1 MLGVLIDQGRFPLRT
16 PRFGH
21 AIFLLTLA
29 VSLIGCGEE
38 KEGPDAMAQ
47 MNKNKMVRIAT
58 DAVNLP
64 FEFGAGTGVQGFDVD
79 IGNEIAKDLGYDV
92 KWVKIPFE
100 RIFDI
105 LKNGEAE
112 LIISAISITPERRKE
127 FAFSDA
133 YFSSGNTMARRR
145 DKLEIRNLASLA
157 GKKVGVQSSATGAA
171 FMKSQKVA
179 ANVTIQEYPT
189 LDDAL
194 GALNRMEI
202 DAVVGDEPI
211 LTYSIYKSFPNLL
224 TLGTRLTEE
233 QYGVVVRKSEKELLA
248 KINDTLARLTKSGEI
263 DALRKKWFQNVIEEV
278 GKQREQLER
287 EEALRNAPKD
297 VVFNFIKTSGSFN
310 MDRLDGFQL
319 VLAGDR
325 SHQSTPILT
334 SGNRGSC
341 RLSRV
346 PPGQYN
352 LSMTIF
358 RLNTTVTIPAVASR
372 VVTFDMNIGAGI
384 TIVQK

>member
-1 MLGVLIDQGRFPLRT
+1 
-16 PRFGH
+16 
-21 AIFLLTLA
+21 
-29 VSLIGCGEE
+29 
-38 KEGPDAMAQ
+38 MAQ

-79 IGNEIAKDLGYDV
+79 IGNEIAKDLGYEV

-100 RIFDI
+100 KIFDI

-112 LIISAISITPERRKE
+112 LIISAISITPERKKE
-127 FAFSDA
+127 FAFSDP
-133 YFSSGNTMARRR
+133 YFSSGNTIARRR
-145 DKLEIRNLASLA
+145 DKPEIKSLASLA
-157 GKKVGVQSSATGAA
+157 GKKVGVQSGATGAA
-171 FMKSQKVA
+171 FMESQKVA
-179 ANVTIQEYPT
+179 ANVTIQQYPT

-211 LTYSIYKSFPNLL
+211 LTYSIYQSFPNLL

-233 QYGVVVRKSEKELLA
+233 QYGVVVRKPETELLA
-248 KINDTLARLTKSGEI
+248 RVNNTLARLIKSGEV

-278 GKQREQLER
+278 GKQRAQMER
-287 EEALRNAPKD
+287 EEALRNAPKE
-297 VVFNFIKTSGSFN
+297 VVFNFIKTSGGFN

-319 VLAGDR
+319 VLAGAR

-341 RLSRV
+341 RLSAV

-352 LSMTIF
+352 LSMSIF
-358 RLNTTVTIPAVASR
+358 RLNTTVTIPAIAAR
-372 VVTFDMNIGAGI
+372 VITFDMNIGATI

>member
-1 MLGVLIDQGRFPLRT
+1 MRT

-29 VSLIGCGEE
+29 VSLTGCGEE

-47 MNKNKMVRIAT
+47 MAKNKMVRVAT

-79 IGNEIAKDLGYDV
+79 IGNEIAKDLGYEA

-112 LIISAISITPERRKE
+112 MIISAISITPERKKE
-127 FAFSDA
+127 FAFSDP
-133 YFSSGNTMARRR
+133 YFSSGNTIARRR
-145 DKLEIRNLASLA
+145 DKQEIKNLASLA
-157 GKKVGVQSSATGAA
+157 GKKVGVQSGATGAA
-171 FMKSQKVA
+171 FMESQKVA
-179 ANVTIQEYPT
+179 ANVTIQKYPT

-202 DAVVGDEPI
+202 EAVVGDEPI
-211 LTYSIYKSFPNLL
+211 LTYSIYQSFPNLL

-233 QYGVVVRKSEKELLA
+233 QYGVVVRKSETELLA
-248 KINDTLARLTKSGEI
+248 KVNNTMARLMKSGEI

-278 GKQREQLER
+278 GKQRAQMER
-287 EEALRNAPKD
+287 EEALRNAPKE
-297 VVFNFIKTSGSFN
+297 VVFNFIKTGGGFN

-319 VLAGDR
+319 VLAGAK
-325 SHQSTPILT
+325 SYQSTPILT

-341 RLSRV
+341 RLSGV

-358 RLNTTVTIPAVASR
+358 RLNTTVTIPAIAAR
-372 VVTFDMNIGAGI
+372 VIAFDMNIGAGI